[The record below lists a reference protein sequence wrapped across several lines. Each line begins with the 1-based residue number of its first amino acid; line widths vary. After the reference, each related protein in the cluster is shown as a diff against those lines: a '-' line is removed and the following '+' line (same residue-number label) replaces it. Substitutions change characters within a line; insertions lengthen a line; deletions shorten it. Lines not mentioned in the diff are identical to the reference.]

1 MIALDEASL
10 RARLHALIDDAR
22 LRKAIV
28 NLTADRL
35 LLSLFLVAAAHG
47 EGLAEAGVAAIDEP
61 EIAALL
67 APATTEATKLAVQDL
82 LPEFFDHGQYRYEDV
97 VGRDYYFTVRE
108 ANRRRLRE
116 RGRYSSL
123 NLHLTTTFGY
133 GVMVEL
139 VYGAVMDALKR
150 SPLPR
155 PLAERAAAGLGTICR
170 RDGDGA
176 TILAR
181 HDALLT
187 APRDGLA
194 MSAREAL
201 RLLERLTARD
211 YEWAADLA
219 VREVIAAYAP
229 WEDVEAARRRI
240 LGRA

>member
-1 MIALDEASL
+1 MIALDEAGL
-10 RARLHALIDDAR
+10 RARLRALIDDAR
-22 LRKAIV
+22 LQKAIV

-47 EGLAEAGVAAIDEP
+47 EGVAEAGVAAIGEP

-67 APATTEATKLAVQDL
+67 CPAATEATKLAVQDV

-116 RGRYSSL
+116 RGRYSPL

-133 GVMVEL
+133 AVMVEI
-139 VYGAVMDALKR
+139 VYGAVIDALAR
-150 SPLPR
+150 SPMPR
-155 PLAERAAAGLGTICR
+155 PLAERAAAGLATIRR

-181 HDALLT
+181 HNALLA

-194 MSAREAL
+194 ASAREAL

-211 YEWAADLA
+211 YESAADLA

-240 LGRA
+240 LG

>member
-1 MIALDEASL
+1 MIALDETGL
-10 RARLHALIDDAR
+10 RARLAALIDDAR
-22 LRKAIV
+22 LQKAIV
-28 NLTADRL
+28 NLTADAL

-47 EGLAEAGVAAIDEP
+47 EGVAEAGVAAIGEP
-61 EIAALL
+61 EIAAGLG
-67 APATTEATKLAVQDL
+67 PASTEATKLAVQDL
-82 LPEFFDHGQYRYEDV
+82 FPEFFDHGQYRYEDV

-155 PLAERAAAGLGTICR
+155 PLAERAAAGLGTIRR

-194 MSAREAL
+194 TSAREAL